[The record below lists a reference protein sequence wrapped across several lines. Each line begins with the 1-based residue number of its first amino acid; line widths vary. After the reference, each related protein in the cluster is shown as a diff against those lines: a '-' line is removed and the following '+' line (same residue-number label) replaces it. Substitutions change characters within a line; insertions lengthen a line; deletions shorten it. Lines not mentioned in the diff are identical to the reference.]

1 MTKSRGIRKKHNIG
15 DIITRPDGTQWKV
28 GVDRKWIYI
37 KKPKEHFKKYQPK
50 KKWVNNFPPV
60 NLPDH
65 IKPTKYPHYYVSKWG
80 IAYREPRRCDKDG
93 RFGEVN
99 EWGLIELTT
108 TLRGNPYDKTKMY
121 DSINIYFYDEN
132 NKNIGYKKVS
142 NHQLVAEVW
151 IPNPHG
157 YIEVLH
163 GKKGNRCNHYTNL
176 RWGTHKE
183 NMKESSHALPDGTK
197 RFINKTKKGNGSTY
211 EKKDGE
217 WVLIPSTAPVWN
229 KGLKGS
235 SWNTGL
241 TYSLP
246 DQQLPEGTIRTRSNG
261 NTFIKTDGK
270 WVYQKKERSERAPYK
285 RSVPA
290 SPDGTIHYNAKGNN
304 FIKIDGKWVYQKK
317 ERVEEVLETGPDVK
331 YKKNG
336 DKYKRINGKW
346 VYQRKIK
353 QT

>member
-1 MTKSRGIRKKHNIG
+1 MARGKVLNKNPQEG
-15 DIITRPDGTQWKV
+15 DIKIMPSSNT
-28 GVDRKWIYI
+28 KWMYTNGKWVYV
-37 KKPKEHFKKYQPK
+37 KKPREEWNMPIAKPK
-50 KKWVNNFPPV
+50 KKWVNNFPPI

-65 IKPTKYPHYYVSKWG
+65 IKPTKYPHYYISKWG

-183 NMKESSHALPDGTK
+183 NMKEAKSAAPEGTI
-197 RFINKTKKGNGSTY
+197 REHLRYCGRASTKY
-211 EKKDGE
+211 IKKNGE
-217 WVLIPSTAPVWN
+217 WVLIPSNRPPWN
-229 KGLKGS
+229 KGMKS
-235 SWNTGL
+235 GL
-241 TYSLP
+241 
-246 DQQLPEGTIRTRSNG
+246 
-261 NTFIKTDGK
+261 
-270 WVYQKKERSERAPYK
+270 
-285 RSVPA
+285 
-290 SPDGTIHYNAKGNN
+290 PDGTIRKQSNGHYK
-304 FIKIDGKWVYQKK
+304 IK
-317 ERVEEVLETGPDVK
+317 T
-331 YKKNG
+331 NG
-336 DKYKRINGKW
+336 DWVHLPKKDYINLTIG
-346 VYQRKIK
+346 
-353 QT
+353 